1 MNLTK
6 LEREGLEKALEINIE
21 KLNAL
26 RKKYPVETDANIRF
40 KLEHDI
46 ASAEKEIADLKGK
59 ISALYNIHVSEG
71 ETEIKRIIRSLEITE
86 PVGVVYLVNCDR
98 APEKKRFWSDFD
110 KKNQH
115 KHHFY
120 FIGACDRQMPHSFA
134 EYMVHELLE
143 EELDGVKDALLCRY
157 KNNSQRIRIHELP
170 AGRNLEKSKNEFKSF
185 FVNFVR
191 NSRETDT
198 DSAAGSAAKPDVKPA
213 DFDMMLQSGVTGL
226 EYDYAAIIFELNSD
240 TDYWKEHFPE
250 YFEWLMD
257 TFAGFKKGTRFLFFF
272 VIYSKNLHEV
282 TSPRVKD
289 AIDSVE
295 ELAGRR
301 PEASFIKPLKPVPVT
316 DLEAWFKKLGEKNPA
331 NVDRVLDALE
341 IGLQPAQQDIPREV
355 RLLNMCDV
363 EKVQKIAWEVANES
377 KQSTSQKQ
385 AL

>member
-1 MNLTK
+1 MNLTE
-6 LEREGLEKALEINIE
+6 LERKGIEIALETIIK

-26 RKKYPVETDANIRF
+26 RKEHAIAADPNIKF
-40 KLEHDI
+40 KLNEDI

-59 ISALYNIHVSEG
+59 ISALYNIHTSEG
-71 ETEIKRIIRSLEITE
+71 ETEFKKIIRSLEITE
-86 PVGVVYLVNCDR
+86 PVGVIYQINCDR
-98 APEKKRFWSDFD
+98 APEKKRFWRDFD
-110 KKNQH
+110 ERNQY

-143 EELDGVKDALLCRY
+143 EELDGVREALFCRY
-157 KNNSQRIRIHELP
+157 KNNSQRIIIHELP

-191 NSRETDT
+191 NSRDINA
-198 DSAAGSAAKPDVKPA
+198 DSAAQPDVKSV
-213 DFDMMLQSGVTGL
+213 DFDMMLQASITGL
-226 EYDYAAIIFELNSD
+226 EYDYAAVIFEVNSD
-240 TDYWKEHFPE
+240 TGDWEEHFPE

-272 VIYSKNLHEV
+272 VIYSENLHEV
-282 TSPRVKD
+282 PGPGVKS
-289 AIDSVE
+289 AIDAVE

-301 PEASFIKPLKPVPVT
+301 PEASFIKPLKPVQEK
-316 DLEAWFKKLGEKNPA
+316 DLRDWFKKIGEKNPA
-331 NVDRVLDALE
+331 NVDRVLEALE
-341 IGLQPAQQDIPREV
+341 IGLQPAQQDVFREY

-363 EKVQKIAWEVANES
+363 EKVQKIAWEVAKES

-385 AL
+385 SS